1 MTRKGAKPGGRGSS
15 RGRSVAAAAAAPDNP
30 VPMTPPSPFGADIAP
45 DRLLVVRL
53 GAVGDVV
60 RTLPAVRLLRR
71 SWPAA
76 RIAWAVEPGAAPLV
90 TGHPDVDE
98 VHVLER
104 RALEGAAWRRPL
116 AAAGTLR
123 RFAGTL
129 ARFAPAL
136 ALDFQSSFKSGLV
149 ARASRAPVRF
159 GFDTPQDREGSHR
172 FATHRVLLPEP
183 RVSRVLRAAALAR
196 AAGAADGPLVADL
209 ALSPEDRE
217 AARAER
223 ARIAAGARLVAIAP
237 FSSLR
242 QAWKRYPAERWTA
255 IASGLAGRGFA
266 VAVVAGPGEQEAAR
280 ALGEAAGG
288 RVVPTAPLPL
298 KPLAALLGG
307 AELVI
312 SGDTG
317 PMHLAWAAGAPVVA
331 IYGPTDPVL
340 NAPWGDGHGILAPPH
355 PTDRRDADKFPGLGP
370 DLVLEHA
377 LARLAAAPGARP
389 MEKTSC

>member
-1 MTRKGAKPGGRGSS
+1 
-15 RGRSVAAAAAAPDNP
+15 
-30 VPMTPPSPFGADIAP
+30 MTPPSPFGADIAP

-340 NAPWGDGHGILAPPH
+340 NAPWGDGHGILAPPR